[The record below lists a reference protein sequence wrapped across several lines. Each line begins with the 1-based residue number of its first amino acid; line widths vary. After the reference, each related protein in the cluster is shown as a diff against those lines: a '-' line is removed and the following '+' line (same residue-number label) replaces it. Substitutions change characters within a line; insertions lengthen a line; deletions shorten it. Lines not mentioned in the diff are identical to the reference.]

1 MDFFPRFGGIAI
13 LFIDADGVVDI
24 DLNGTRRD
32 VACIDFSRI
41 CDGLGGL
48 GRGFL
53 RWRRSRN
60 RIAMHNRII
69 GQTTSFDRRL
79 IGFEGFDDFGIRNTR
94 SVYPVTCIIARFARV
109 FAGDVIVVNRAGF
122 NANRSPFLGNGS
134 CCVVD

>member
-1 MDFFPRFGGIAI
+1 
-13 LFIDADGVVDI
+13 
-24 DLNGTRRD
+24 
-32 VACIDFSRI
+32 
-41 CDGLGGL
+41 
-48 GRGFL
+48 
-53 RWRRSRN
+53 
-60 RIAMHNRII
+60 MHNRII